1 MCICGNKSCFWEGNT
16 GDMEVREEHLWS
28 KGFVHACADEL
39 WSSTRGFGL
48 ADFIFNSSMSALT
61 IEILIQPGYYSSVP
75 PVLYSAERVK
85 DFPTRA
91 MGEEMEPNS
100 GCGDGN
106 FMVALLRPPTLTDD
120 GILVVREEGG
130 WGGVGQ
136 AAPGKRRTC
145 ICGRIHGPGMSGM
158 KKKKNLQ
165 VE

>member
-1 MCICGNKSCFWEGNT
+1 M
-16 GDMEVREEHLWS
+16 
-28 KGFVHACADEL
+28 HACADEL

-48 ADFIFNSSMSALT
+48 TDFIFNSSMSALT

-75 PVLYSAERVK
+75 PMLYCAERVK

-91 MGEEMEPNS
+91 MGEEMEQNS

-106 FMVALLRPPTLTDD
+106 FMVALLLPPTLTDD

-130 WGGVGQ
+130 WGVGL
-136 AAPGKRRTC
+136 AAPGKRRTRT
-145 ICGRIHGPGMSGM
+145 CGRIHGPGMSGM
-158 KKKKNLQ
+158 KKKYLQ